1 MQNAPNSPTGPRSES
16 IAAFPPHDSG
26 QALDALTEA
35 PSAFDPAEWLAA
47 FERVGGCWMVRDCL
61 SLVIRVEDQ
70 PDAQLDSAR
79 RLVVGL
85 TREHREA
92 IVAHLREREA

>member
-1 MQNAPNSPTGPRSES
+1 MQNAPILRAGTRSES

-35 PSAFDPAEWLAA
+35 PGGFNPAEWLAA
-47 FERVGGCWMVRDCL
+47 FERVGGGWMVRDCL

-70 PDAQLDSAR
+70 PDAQLDAAR

-85 TREHREA
+85 TQAHREA